1 MAACRKEIWETCESC
16 RWQPRTRL
24 FQTLAIQKQFCQV
37 LLKNCCIA
45 IMRSPVIIRFQDIWH
60 AQQSGVGTELAPMR
74 LLQRPQTFRQ
84 SSLVCQRY
92 PPQSQIKQS
101 KSPPGAARLFH
112 FEVISCDFSEDM
124 MQDLLFVY
132 VILRHLHSFTLSQ
145 LFKARFNF
153 LVLNSG
159 WMTLRMKSHWRWI
172 LGFVSFCN
180 GLVFFF

>member
-1 MAACRKEIWETCESC
+1 MGVRGSNQVLRIISRFKVPMAACGRSEIWETCESC

-45 IMRSPVIIRFQDIWH
+45 TMRSPVIIRFQDIWH

-92 PPQSQIKQS
+92 PPQSQIKQG
-101 KSPPGAARLFH
+101 KSPTETARLFD
-112 FEVISCDFSEDM
+112 FEVIWCDFSEDM
-124 MQDLLFVY
+124 MQDLLLFMSFC
-132 VILRHLHSFTLSQ
+132 VIYIHLASQ
-145 LFKARFNF
+145 LRLNDVENEKS
-153 LVLNSG
+153 LEVNSG
-159 WMTLRMKSHWRWI
+159 LREF
-172 LGFVSFCN
+172 L
-180 GLVFFF
+180 